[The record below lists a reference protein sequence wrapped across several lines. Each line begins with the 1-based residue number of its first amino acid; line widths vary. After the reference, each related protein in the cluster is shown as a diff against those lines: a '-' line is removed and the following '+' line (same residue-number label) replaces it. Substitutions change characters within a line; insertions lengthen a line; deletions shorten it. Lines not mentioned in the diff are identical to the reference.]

1 MAKHRSTIYS
11 VVRERHEG
19 VGDPPHTWDSWYEF
33 DAVCATT
40 ATLMRAEEL
49 AAAYAQQ
56 FKDLGNADY
65 YRFTVHPTTFYDE

>member
-1 MAKHRSTIYS
+1 MAKHRNTIYS
-11 VVRERHEG
+11 VVREVAEDLYG
-19 VGDPPHTWDSWYEF
+19 LITWNF

-49 AAAYAQQ
+49 ASAYHQK
-56 FKDLGNADY
+56 FKDLGAGTD